1 VSEPEHC
8 PACGEPSGP
17 GQLVCLRCGGRL
29 TLTRPRPDR
38 WRPLTVFALALVAF
52 GGIAV
57 GFGLSELIDGTDGDQ
72 SSQTDAAQQ
81 AAARERQ
88 RVAAARRD
96 RLAEQRQ
103 AHARAQRE
111 ARSGSWPANLTAYT
125 VVLVTASDEASARQT
140 ADTAKTNG
148 VEAGVLHSDDYG
160 LGQGFWIVY
169 AGTYDNQDAASAEA
183 SELAA
188 SYPGAYPQL
197 IEANN

>member
-1 VSEPEHC
+1 MSEPEHC

-29 TLTRPRPDR
+29 ALTRPRPDR

-57 GFGLSELIDGTDGDQ
+57 GFGLSELIDGADGG
-72 SSQTDAAQQ
+72 SRTDAAQR

-88 RVAAARRD
+88 RVAVARRE
-96 RLAEQRQ
+96 RLAEQRR
-103 AHARAQRE
+103 ARAQAQRK
-111 ARSGSWPANLTAYT
+111 ARSGSWPTNLTAYT
-125 VVLVTASDEASARQT
+125 VVLVTARDEISARQT
-140 ADTAKTNG
+140 ADTAKANG
-148 VEAGVLHSDDYG
+148 VEAGVLRSDDYG

-169 AGTYDNQDAASAEA
+169 AGAYDDQDAASAEA

-197 IEANN
+197 VEAKN